1 MSISKRVGSGKPS
14 PNRPVRSEPDEVFLE
29 EPAFLK
35 VLRIEERRSERSGR
49 PFVLMLLRHAGV
61 QEKSESKVEWPDG
74 LLRRLWDTTRE
85 TDVKGW
91 YKQDVVAGVIFTEV
105 PPAAAQQALAVLER
119 KIAAVLRE
127 EGEVPDLELFLY
139 LFPQDWYEGGGGP
152 GLKEQESHLLC
163 TAPPKKAAAV
173 KRLIDIGGSASALVV
188 LAPVFAAVAVAIKLT
203 SPGPVI
209 FRQERLG
216 QNGRRFTFLKFR
228 SMEAGNDPE
237 IHRKFVTELIAG
249 GGGGEKAVY
258 KLTNDPRVTPI
269 GRLLRRSSLDE
280 LPQFWN
286 VLRGDMSLVGPRPPV
301 AYEAE
306 KYELWHWRRLAV
318 KPGITGLWQVAGR
331 SRVAFAEMVR
341 LDLRYAK
348 KHSIWADLRILLQ
361 TPRAVLLGRG
371 AH

>member
-1 MSISKRVGSGKPS
+1 MSLSKRAESGEPS
-14 PNRPVRSEPDEVFLE
+14 ANGDIRSEPDEIFLE
-29 EPAFLK
+29 EQAFLK
-35 VLRIEERRSERSGR
+35 VLHIEQRRSERSGR
-49 PFVLMLLRHAGV
+49 PFVLMLLRPLRVEKEAGSTI
-61 QEKSESKVEWPDG
+61 QWPPE
-74 LLRRLWDTTRE
+74 LLRRLSNTTRE

-91 YKQDVVAGVIFTEV
+91 FRQDAVAGVIFTEV
-105 PPAAAQQALAVLER
+105 PPAGAQQALAVLER
-119 KIAAVLRE
+119 KIAVVLE
-127 EGEVPDLELFLY
+127 EVAGASDFELFLY

-152 GLKEQESHLLC
+152 GLRVREPHLVGN
-163 TAPPKKAAAV
+163 APPKKAAAV
-173 KRLIDIGGSASALVV
+173 KRLIDIGGSATALVV
-188 LAPVFAAVAVAIKLT
+188 LAPVFAAVALAIKLS

-216 QNGRRFTFLKFR
+216 RNGQRFTFLKFR

-258 KLTNDPRVTPI
+258 KMTNDPRVTRI
-269 GRLLRRSSLDE
+269 GKLLRRSSLDE

-286 VLRGDMSLVGPRPPV
+286 VLCGDMSLVGPRPPV
-301 AYEAE
+301 VYEAE
-306 KYELWHWRRLAV
+306 KYELWHWRRLGV

-341 LDLRYAK
+341 LDLRYANDF
-348 KHSIWADLRILLQ
+348 SIWADLRILLQ
-361 TPRAVLLGRG
+361 TPRAVLMGRG

>member
-1 MSISKRVGSGKPS
+1 MSISKRVPSGKPS
-14 PNRPVRSEPDEVFLE
+14 ANRQVKGQADKLFLE
-29 EPAFLK
+29 EQAFLK
-35 VLRIEERRSERSGR
+35 FLFIEERRSERSGR

-61 QEKSESKVEWPDG
+61 QERSASKVEWPAG
-74 LLRRLWDTTRE
+74 LLRKLWDATRE

-91 YKQDVVAGVIFTEV
+91 YKQDLVAGVIFTEI

-119 KIAAVLRE
+119 KIAELLRE
-127 EGEVPDLELFLY
+127 VGGVRDLELFLY
-139 LFPQDWYEGGGGP
+139 LFPQDWYEGGGP
-152 GLKEQESHLLC
+152 GLRDRESHMVGE
-163 TAPPKKAAAV
+163 APPRKAAAV

-249 GGGGEKAVY
+249 GGGGEQAVY
-258 KLTNDPRVTPI
+258 KMTNDPRVTPI

-331 SRVAFAEMVR
+331 SRVAFADMVR